1 MFRMMNVILFIFLF
15 NAIIEI
21 DASEFGKFMNSLS
34 RTATKVKSQLLEF
47 FYRFRAFF
55 IGHSQSTHHDMTT
68 RGCGYAVD
76 DEPTIYNKQGN
87 IIAKIKG
94 GDEAIWHTW

>member
-1 MFRMMNVILFIFLF
+1 MSRMMNVILLIFLF
-15 NAIIEI
+15 NAITEI
-21 DASEFGKFMNSLS
+21 NASELGKFMNSLS
-34 RTATKVKSQLLEF
+34 RTATKVKNQLLEF

-55 IGHSQSTHHDMTT
+55 IPHSQSTHHDMTT
-68 RGCGYAVD
+68 RGCGYAID

-94 GDEAIWHTW
+94 GDEAVWHTW